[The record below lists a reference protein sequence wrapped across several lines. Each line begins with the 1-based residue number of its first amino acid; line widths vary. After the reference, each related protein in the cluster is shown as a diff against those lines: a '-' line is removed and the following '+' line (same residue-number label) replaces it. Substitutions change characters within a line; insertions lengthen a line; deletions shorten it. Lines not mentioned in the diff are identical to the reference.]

1 MPFDTSTKLYS
12 LLAER
17 ITVPIYNK
25 KGLTQLVSNLYF
37 QYGGARGIRTL
48 APVTRSTSLAGKPL
62 EPLEYYSNC
71 QMPLHFTIIKNKC
84 QAQLLNLSENNRGL
98 IFFINYFNCNI
109 FI

>member
-1 MPFDTSTKLYS
+1 MSFDIYTRLYN

-17 ITVPIYNK
+17 INVPIFNK
-25 KGLTQLVSNLYF
+25 KGLTQLVSNLCF
-37 QYGGARGIRTL
+37 SYGGARGIRTL

-84 QAQLLNLSENNRGL
+84 QAQLLNLSENNRGVSCKMKVEL
-98 IFFINYFNCNI
+98 
-109 FI
+109 